1 MSIELIWYDE
11 DKTVLR
17 HLYDGN
23 WTPQEFITAVN
34 ESRQLLLD
42 AGYPV
47 DLIIDMRTADGPPPG
62 ISSAYQY
69 ADRMVPENQRLIVM
83 VNPTEYM
90 QAYNQVVGKIAP
102 RAAQNR
108 YVVETLDDAIQL
120 IIDYRIQLS
129 EDQQAGGVQ

>member
-17 HLYDGN
+17 HLYDGH
-23 WTPQEFITAVN
+23 WTPQEFIAAVN
-34 ESRQLLLD
+34 ESRRLLLD
-42 AGYPV
+42 VDHPV
-47 DLIIDMRTADGPPPG
+47 DLIIDMRTAEGPPSG
-62 ISSAYQY
+62 INSAYQY
-69 ADRMVPENQRLIVM
+69 ADRMVPDNQRLIVM

-108 YVVETLDDAIQL
+108 YVVETLDDAVQL
-120 IIDYRIQLS
+120 IIDYRSQLR
-129 EDQQAGGVQ
+129 DQQAGSSQ